1 MQALGCISIPT
12 ALHSPK
18 VLEPSERSKII
29 LQCPGKLLVQK
40 QICIS
45 HVLCDRFKNS
55 IEQLN
60 GEILESIALEE
71 FHLVEKIHETL

>member
-1 MQALGCISIPT
+1 MYFNTDGTTLSKSFG
-12 ALHSPK
+12 
-18 VLEPSERSKII
+18 PSEWSKII

-40 QICIS
+40 QIYIN
-45 HVLCDRFKNS
+45 HVICDRFKNS

-60 GEILESIALEE
+60 GKILESMALEE

>member
-1 MQALGCISIPT
+1 MYFNTDGTTLTKSFG
-12 ALHSPK
+12 
-18 VLEPSERSKII
+18 PSERSKII

-40 QICIS
+40 QIYINHVIS
-45 HVLCDRFKNS
+45 DRFKNS

-60 GEILESIALEE
+60 GKILESIALEE